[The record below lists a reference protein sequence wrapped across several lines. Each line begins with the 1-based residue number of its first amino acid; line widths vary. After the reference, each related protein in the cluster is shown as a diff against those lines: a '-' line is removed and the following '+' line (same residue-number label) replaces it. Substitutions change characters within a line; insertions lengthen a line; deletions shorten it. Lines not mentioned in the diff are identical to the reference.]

1 MKALPYRA
9 VMAVVG
15 DELLRGIVREDNA
28 SWLAAELFKLGWQ
41 LEVIEVLPDCEEALL
56 DFLRRWMG
64 KVDLVFVSGGLG
76 STPDDKTRTA
86 IAHYLGTPLVL
97 CDDLFDQIVLRHPE
111 EMRYY
116 LESVRASQ
124 GAVPQGAEPVF
135 NPIGTALG
143 MCFSRD
149 TTTVIVLPGIP
160 WEFRAMAEEFLKQ
173 FPRGDRYSAQ
183 IVVVGWFEMDLK
195 EKIAEL
201 LVGREEGFSFLPAP
215 NSVTLVISGKRED
228 VEDLERKVR
237 SLVGEDCLP
246 PGVSSLP
253 QAVIEEAASKG
264 FMIASAESCTGG
276 MVGEV
281 ITEIPGSS
289 QAFLGSAVCYSNESK
304 ENVLGVSREILERDG
319 AVSGL
324 CALSMAIGARKI
336 YKARLA
342 VAITG
347 IAGPEGGSREKP
359 VGTVW
364 FGVSG
369 LGEDKAVERHFSGDR
384 QTIRRLATAT
394 ALELFWRRL
403 KGA

>member
-1 MKALPYRA
+1 MALPYRA
-9 VMAVVG
+9 VMAAVG
-15 DELLRGIVREDNA
+15 DELLRGIVRENNA

-41 LEVIEVLPDCEEALL
+41 FEAIEILPDCEEALF
-56 DFLRRWMG
+56 DFLRRWMD
-64 KVDLVFVSGGLG
+64 KVDLIFVSGGLG

-86 IAHYLGTPLVL
+86 IARYLGTPLVL

-111 EMRYY
+111 EMRPY
-116 LESVRASQ
+116 LESVRATQ
-124 GAVPQGAEPVF
+124 GAVPQGAEPMF

-143 MCFSRD
+143 MRFSRD
-149 TTTVIVLPGIP
+149 ATTVVVLPGIP
-160 WEFRAMAEEFLKQ
+160 WEFKAMAEEFLRQ
-173 FPRGDRYSAQ
+173 LSRGDRYSAQ

-201 LVGREEGFSFLPAP
+201 IAGHEDSFSFLPAL
-215 NSVTLVISGKRED
+215 NSVTLVISGGREE
-228 VEDLERKVR
+228 VEDLEGRVR
-237 SLVGEDCLP
+237 SLVEEDCLP

-253 QAVIEEAASKG
+253 QAVIGEAVSKG
-264 FMIASAESCTGG
+264 FTIASAESCTGG
-276 MVGEV
+276 MVGEA

-289 QAFLGSAVCYSNESK
+289 RAFLGSAVCYSNESK
-304 ENVLGVSREILERDG
+304 ENILGVSCEILERDG
-319 AVSGL
+319 AVSAP
-324 CALSMAIGARKI
+324 CALSMVVGARKI

-384 QTIRRLATAT
+384 WTIRRLAAAT